1 MKNRIAFFALF
12 MLFAGARAY
21 AQCSETVAAL
31 KASDAN
37 ALSAWFASSVELTIG
52 DKEVM
57 YGKEQA
63 KRMVSDFFAKNA
75 PATYETKHKSDT
87 GASKYIIGTY
97 KGKTG
102 TYRVYVSFF
111 NEGGREVIRTLKFE
125 NE

>member
-1 MKNRIAFFALF
+1 MKKSIAILSFF
-12 MLFAGARAY
+12 MVMGAGAY

-31 KASDAN
+31 KSSDAN

-52 DKEVM
+52 DKEMM

-63 KRMVSDFFAKNA
+63 KRMVGDFFAKNV
-75 PATYETKHKSDT
+75 PATYETKHKSDA

-102 TYRVYVSFF
+102 SFRVYVSFF
-111 NEGGREVIRTLKFE
+111 SEGGREVIRTLKFE

>member
-1 MKNRIAFFALF
+1 MKKIALIACLTIISKFVF
-12 MLFAGARAY
+12 

-37 ALSAWFASSVELTIG
+37 ALSTWFASSVEITIG
-52 DKEVM
+52 DKEMM

-63 KRMVSDFFAKNA
+63 KRVVADFFAKNV
-75 PATYETKHKSDT
+75 PATYETKHKSDA

-97 KGKTG
+97 KGRTG
-102 TYRVYVSFF
+102 TFRVYVSYF
-111 NEGGREVIRTLKFE
+111 NEGGKEMIRTLKFE